1 MELWVSPFITGGV
14 DKMAFKGPF
23 QLKQFHDSMIIP
35 GTYSNSFS
43 LTLAGEAT
51 RGDEH
56 HTVLSEACVLP
67 MSLGH
72 SETLVLSLRFFPAA
86 KQSDVMNFLHEP

>member
-1 MELWVSPFITGGV
+1 MV
-14 DKMAFKGPF
+14 FKGPF
-23 QLKQFHDSMIIP
+23 QFKHFYDSMIIL

-56 HTVLSEACVLP
+56 HTALSGAYFLP

-72 SETLVLSLRFFPAA
+72 SETLVLSLKLFSCS
-86 KQSDVMNFLHEP
+86 KTV